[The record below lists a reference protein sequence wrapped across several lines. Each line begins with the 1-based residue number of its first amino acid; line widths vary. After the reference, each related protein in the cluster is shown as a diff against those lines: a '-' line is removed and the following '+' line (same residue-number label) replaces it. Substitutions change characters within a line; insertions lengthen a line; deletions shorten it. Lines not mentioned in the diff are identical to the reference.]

1 MVANMHVRITSLHM
15 KLRRRAAQEPGRSL
29 ELLATSAQ
37 PLRIVYPRCSD
48 PRELPCLPGLR
59 PVAGRQRSL
68 NNASMQHTFS
78 RRQILASVA
87 AAATGAASSRSA
99 LAAEPVASESD
110 SLCVQ
115 AAAKDVKYSLN
126 MSTIRGQKLPLPKQV
141 EVAAKAGYQAIEPWM
156 GELDGFVQGGGK
168 LADLRKQIED
178 AGLTVESAIGFA
190 QWIVDDDEKRKTG
203 LEQAKRDMDRLQ
215 QIGGKRIAAP
225 PTGATNQTD
234 LNLLKAAERYRAL
247 LELGESMGIIPQVE
261 VWGFSTSLSRLGE
274 TMLVAL
280 EARHP
285 KACVLPDVY
294 HLYKGGSEFN
304 GLRMISSEAIQV
316 FHMNDYPKDFPRTSI
331 KDADRVYPGDGI
343 APLGEILRTLFS
355 AGFRGVL
362 SLELFNPE
370 YWKQDPLL
378 VAKTGLEKMKES
390 VAKAV
395 G

>member
-1 MVANMHVRITSLHM
+1 M
-15 KLRRRAAQEPGRSL
+15 K
-29 ELLATSAQ
+29 
-37 PLRIVYPRCSD
+37 
-48 PRELPCLPGLR
+48 
-59 PVAGRQRSL
+59 
-68 NNASMQHTFS
+68 HTFS
-78 RRQILASVA
+78 RRQVLTSA
-87 AAATGAASSRSA
+87 AAVATGIASSNSGRGEGPAASKDAPARAPLS
-99 LAAEPVASESD
+99 
-110 SLCVQ
+110 VQ
-115 AAAKDVKYSLN
+115 GLKYCLN
-126 MSTIRGQKLPLPKQV
+126 MSTIRGQKLPLPRQV
-141 EVAAKAGYQAIEPWM
+141 EVAAQAGYQAIEPWM
-156 GELDGFVQGGGK
+156 GELDAFVQGGGK

-190 QWIVDDDEKRKTG
+190 QWIVDDDEKRKAG
-203 LEQAKRDMDRLQ
+203 LEQARRDMDTLR

-225 PTGATNQTD
+225 PTGATSQTD

-247 LELGESMGIIPQVE
+247 LELGDAMGIIPQVE

-294 HLYKGGSEFN
+294 HLYKGGSEFR

-316 FHMNDYPKDFPRTSI
+316 FHMNDYPQEPPRATI

-343 APLGEILRTLFS
+343 APLSDILRTLFS
-355 AGFRGVL
+355 AGFQGVL

-370 YWKQDPLL
+370 YWKQDPLA
-378 VAKTGLEKMKES
+378 VAKTGLAKMKES

-395 G
+395 N

>member
-1 MVANMHVRITSLHM
+1 M
-15 KLRRRAAQEPGRSL
+15 K
-29 ELLATSAQ
+29 
-37 PLRIVYPRCSD
+37 
-48 PRELPCLPGLR
+48 
-59 PVAGRQRSL
+59 
-68 NNASMQHTFS
+68 HTFS
-78 RRQILASVA
+78 RRQVLASAA
-87 AAATGAASSRSA
+87 AAATGIASSGS
-99 LAAEPVASESD
+99 LPGAEPTASTGASVK
-110 SLCVQ
+110 LQ
-115 AAAKDVKYSLN
+115 TAAKEVKYCLN
-126 MSTIRGQKLPLPKQV
+126 MSTIRGQKLTLPQQV
-141 EVAAKAGYQAIEPWM
+141 EVAAKAGYQAMEPWM
-156 GELDGFVQGGGK
+156 GELDAFVKGGGK

-190 QWIVDDDEKRKTG
+190 QWIVDDDEKRKGG
-203 LEQAKRDMDRLQ
+203 LEQAKRDMDTLR

-225 PTGATNQTD
+225 PTGATNQMD

-247 LELGESMGIIPQVE
+247 LELGESLGIIPQVE

-285 KACVLPDVY
+285 KACILPDVY
-294 HLYKGGSEFN
+294 HLYKGGSEFS

-316 FHMNDYPKDFPRTSI
+316 FHMNDYPKEPPRATI

-343 APLGEILRTLFS
+343 APLGDILRTLFS
-355 AGFRGVL
+355 NGFHGVL

-370 YWKQDPLL
+370 YWKQDPLD
-378 VAKTGLEKMKES
+378 VAKKGLEKMKES

>member
-1 MVANMHVRITSLHM
+1 M
-15 KLRRRAAQEPGRSL
+15 K
-29 ELLATSAQ
+29 
-37 PLRIVYPRCSD
+37 
-48 PRELPCLPGLR
+48 
-59 PVAGRQRSL
+59 
-68 NNASMQHTFS
+68 HTFS
-78 RRQILASVA
+78 RRQVLAS
-87 AAATGAASSRSA
+87 AAATATGIASFAACRADEAAGGTNLRKA
-99 LAAEPVASESD
+99 LLQV
-110 SLCVQ
+110 
-115 AAAKDVKYSLN
+115 AAKDIKYSLN

-190 QWIVDDDEKRKTG
+190 QWIVDDEEKRKAG
-203 LEQAKRDMDRLQ
+203 LEQAKRDMDTLR

-285 KACVLPDVY
+285 QACVLPDVY
-294 HLYKGGSEFN
+294 HLYKGGSEFH
-304 GLRMISSEAIQV
+304 GLRMVSSAAIQV
-316 FHMNDYPKDFPRTSI
+316 FHMNDYPKDFPRATI

-343 APLGEILRTLFS
+343 APLGDVLRTLF
-355 AGFRGVL
+355 AGGFSGVL

-370 YWKQDPLL
+370 YWKQDALL
-378 VAKTGLEKMKES
+378 VATTGLEKMKES

>member
-1 MVANMHVRITSLHM
+1 M
-15 KLRRRAAQEPGRSL
+15 K
-29 ELLATSAQ
+29 
-37 PLRIVYPRCSD
+37 
-48 PRELPCLPGLR
+48 
-59 PVAGRQRSL
+59 
-68 NNASMQHTFS
+68 HTLS
-78 RRQILASVA
+78 RRQILASA
-87 AAATGAASSRSA
+87 ALAATGITASGVANSE
-99 LAAEPVASESD
+99 EPTASGGNGT
-110 SLCVQ
+110 SLQ
-115 AAAKDVKYSLN
+115 AAAKEIKYCLN
-126 MSTIRGQKLPLPKQV
+126 MSTIRGQKLTLPQQV
-141 EVAAKAGYQAIEPWM
+141 EVASKAGYQAIEPWM
-156 GELDGFVQGGGK
+156 GELDAFVSGGGK

-190 QWIVDDDEKRKTG
+190 QWIVDDDEKRKAG
-203 LEQAKRDMDRLQ
+203 LEQAKKDMDTLR

-234 LNLLKAAERYRAL
+234 LNLLKAADRYRAL
-247 LELGESMGIIPQVE
+247 LELGDKMEVTPQVE

-304 GLRMISSEAIQV
+304 GLRMIAGQAIQV
-316 FHMNDYPKDFPRTSI
+316 FHMNDYPQEPPRATI

-343 APLGEILRTLFS
+343 APLGDILRTLFS
-355 AGFRGVL
+355 NGFRGVL

-370 YWKQDPLL
+370 YWKQDALA
-378 VAKTGLEKMKES
+378 VAKKGLEKMKES

-395 G
+395 T

>member
-1 MVANMHVRITSLHM
+1 M
-15 KLRRRAAQEPGRSL
+15 K
-29 ELLATSAQ
+29 
-37 PLRIVYPRCSD
+37 
-48 PRELPCLPGLR
+48 
-59 PVAGRQRSL
+59 
-68 NNASMQHTFS
+68 HTIS
-78 RRQILASVA
+78 RRQVLASAA
-87 AAATGAASSRSA
+87 AAATGIASSHSVLGEEPAASGNDKARI
-99 LAAEPVASESD
+99 
-110 SLCVQ
+110 Q
-115 AAAKDVKYSLN
+115 AAAKDIKYSLN

-156 GELDGFVQGGGK
+156 GELDGFVQSGGK
-168 LADLRKQIED
+168 LADLRKQIDD

-190 QWIVDDDEKRKTG
+190 QWIVDDDEKRKAG
-203 LEQAKRDMDRLQ
+203 LEQAKRDMDTLQ

-304 GLRMISSEAIQV
+304 GLRLMSSEAIQI
-316 FHMNDYPKDFPRTSI
+316 FHMNDYPRDLPRASI

-343 APLGEILRTLFS
+343 APLDEILRTLFS
-355 AGFRGVL
+355 IGFRGVL

-370 YWKQDPLL
+370 YWKQNPLL

-395 G
+395 S